1 MLLLK
6 VNDKFVNYVLHIKFV
21 TPKQRFEI
29 NDYMIIAFVLTH
41 DFTRRHK
48 PVIFVNSLAW

>member
-29 NDYMIIAFVLTH
+29 NDYIIMAFVLTH

-48 PVIFVNSLAW
+48 PVIFVNSLA